1 MMRKLFPVGWYFE
14 LLYFGVAIAT
24 FEHTAWAFG
33 TTFLGLPATEYFN
46 LSDPIWLRGGLV
58 ALAVDIGMFL
68 VARAAIQEGSRE
80 NKNRLAIVGLYA
92 TFVVIG
98 LISFFSQI
106 VFAIYHTPDLAIAPG
121 VSTYWAAFL
130 QPIVEAAPFIMAGA
144 LPFMAVLF
152 TISRVAMTTNERSI
166 VQAEKQEYKIVID
179 DKVKIYDSLVGLKRA
194 LSRYKGNGKKIVI
207 PEQTKLLLE
216 SGN

>member
-1 MMRKLFPVGWYFE
+1 MMRRIFPVGWYFE

-33 TTFLGLPATEYFN
+33 TTFLGLPNTEYFN

-68 VARAAIQEGSRE
+68 VARAAIQEGGRE
-80 NKNRLAIVGLYA
+80 NKNRLAIVGLYS

-106 VFAIYHTPDLAIAPG
+106 VFAIYHTPSLAVAAG
-121 VSTYWAAFL
+121 VSEYWAAFL
-130 QPIVEAAPFIMAGA
+130 QPIVEAAK
-144 LPFMAVLF
+144 LR
-152 TISRVAMTTNERSI
+152 SRN
-166 VQAEKQEYKIVID
+166 
-179 DKVKIYDSLVGLKRA
+179 
-194 LSRYKGNGKKIVI
+194 
-207 PEQTKLLLE
+207 TKLSLTTR
-216 SGN
+216 